1 MTRGE
6 VTGCPDLEALLQEHR
21 ALLTASGAV
30 QRRCNALLDAQALQ
44 VQSLTAQVVR
54 LRAALVVRDTARALS
69 IANKHWHKD
78 TMPAVLCVGTQGPH
92 AAVAQRVVEMVG
104 GHFLHH
110 DGLAD
115 GDGHGVEALEA
126 SLVAAD
132 LVMCAPVIEREARE
146 LAKPLTDHYAHLLVH
161 GTLHAQG
168 WDHETSTA
176 EAEAMEARETAILG
190 ALGLADPYK

>member
-21 ALLTASGAV
+21 ALLTAYGAV

-44 VQSLTAQVVR
+44 IQSLTAQVVR

-69 IANKHWHKD
+69 IANKHWHKE

-115 GDGHGVEALEA
+115 GDEHGAEALEA

-132 LVMCAPVIEREARE
+132 LVICQTGCVSHGAYWRVQDHCRRTGKQCVLVAQPDATKVVRVHRPASAAP
-146 LAKPLTDHYAHLLVH
+146 
-161 GTLHAQG
+161 
-168 WDHETSTA
+168 
-176 EAEAMEARETAILG
+176 
-190 ALGLADPYK
+190 ADEGEPSATIPS

>member
-21 ALLTASGAV
+21 ALLTAYGAV

-44 VQSLTAQVVR
+44 IQSLTAQVVR

-69 IANKHWHKD
+69 IANKHWHKE

-115 GDGHGVEALEA
+115 GDGHGEEALEA

-132 LVMCAPVIEREARE
+132 LVICQTGCVSHGAYWRVQDHCRRTGKQCVLVAQPDATQVVRVHRPASAAP
-146 LAKPLTDHYAHLLVH
+146 
-161 GTLHAQG
+161 
-168 WDHETSTA
+168 
-176 EAEAMEARETAILG
+176 
-190 ALGLADPYK
+190 ADEGEPSATIPS

>member
-21 ALLTASGAV
+21 ALLTAYGAV

-44 VQSLTAQVVR
+44 IQSLTAQVVR

-69 IANKHWHKD
+69 IANRHWHKD

-115 GDGHGVEALEA
+115 GDEHGAEALEA

-132 LVMCAPVIEREARE
+132 EQNFMERAYLDE
-146 LAKPLTDHYAHLLVH
+146 LARQLGIDDALKQRLEQEFRDA
-161 GTLHAQG
+161 
-168 WDHETSTA
+168 
-176 EAEAMEARETAILG
+176 AR
-190 ALGLADPYK
+190 

>member
-1 MTRGE
+1 MTRGD
-6 VTGCPDLEALLQEHR
+6 VTGCPDLEILLQEHR
-21 ALLTASGAV
+21 ALLTAYGAV

-69 IANKHWHKD
+69 IANKHWHKE

-115 GDGHGVEALEA
+115 GDGHGEEALEA

-132 LVMCAPVIEREARE
+132 LVICQTGCLSHGAYWRVQ
-146 LAKPLTDHYAHLLVH
+146 DHCRRTGKQCVLV
-161 GTLHAQG
+161 AQP
-168 WDHETSTA
+168 DATKVVRVHRPASA
-176 EAEAMEARETAILG
+176 SS
-190 ALGLADPYK
+190 ADEGGPNATIPT